1 MNVGSKIL
9 VVVHGGNGR
18 GGAEK
23 TTLAWC
29 RAAQGLGYRVL
40 LLTSNDTFD
49 SEDDVEKL
57 KCLEAEISD
66 QVTRIMTEHAE
77 SAVKLYFVF
86 VHAHM
91 AVRCRKPLKHFAA
104 ARVFSIVS
112 MRNDLFEIFFER
124 NFKLLACIV
133 YLLIFKRRISYF
145 TFNSLEAFRFGK
157 KILGS
162 KVRYIPNLINRGVSK
177 KHYNKS
183 PIIKFL
189 YLGRFENQKNI
200 KNLLNAIH
208 LLRSRGYSFNFTFV
222 GEGSLM
228 EKIKEFTAQKNLAEV
243 INIEPY
249 SSDICSY
256 LEKADALLLTSYYE
270 GFPNV
275 LLEALSQN
283 TFLICSPFRTGA
295 RELVTNER
303 IGYLTKGFDGV
314 SIADAMQK
322 FIDQAPVQ
330 DIEMVKEVLARY
342 NDKNFSATLKNLL
355 ETCT

>member
-1 MNVGSKIL
+1 ML

-29 RAAQGLGYRVL
+29 RAAQGLGNRVL
-40 LLTSNDTFD
+40 LLTCNDTFD
-49 SEDDVEKL
+49 SQGDVEKL
-57 KCLEAEISD
+57 KCLESAIPD
-66 QVTRIMTEHAE
+66 QVTRILTEYKEHDF
-77 SAVKLYFVF
+77 KLYFVF

-104 ARVFSIVS
+104 SGVFAIIS
-112 MRNDLFEIFFER
+112 MRNDLSEIFFER
-124 NFKLLACIV
+124 NFKLLVCIS
-133 YLLIFKRRISYF
+133 YLLIFKRRISHF
-145 TFNSLEAFRFGK
+145 TFNSLEATRFGK

-162 KVRYIPNLINRGVSK
+162 KVRYVPNLMNRDISNK
-177 KHYNKS
+177 RKNKS
-183 PIIKFL
+183 PVTKFL

-200 KNLLNAIH
+200 KNLLEASY
-208 LLRSRGYSFNFTFV
+208 LLRGRGYDFRLTLV
-222 GEGSLM
+222 GEGSLVD
-228 EKIKEFTAQKNLAEV
+228 EIKKFIIQKNLEKV

-249 SSDICSY
+249 SSDILYY
-256 LEKADALLLTSYYE
+256 LGKSDALLLTSYYE

-283 TFLICSPFRTGA
+283 TFLICTPFRSGA
-295 RELVTNER
+295 RELITDER
-303 IGYLTKGFDGV
+303 VGYLTQSFSGA

-330 DIEMVKEVLARY
+330 DIATVKEILVGY
-342 NDKNFSATLKNLL
+342 NDDSFSGALKNLL
-355 ETCT
+355 ESCK